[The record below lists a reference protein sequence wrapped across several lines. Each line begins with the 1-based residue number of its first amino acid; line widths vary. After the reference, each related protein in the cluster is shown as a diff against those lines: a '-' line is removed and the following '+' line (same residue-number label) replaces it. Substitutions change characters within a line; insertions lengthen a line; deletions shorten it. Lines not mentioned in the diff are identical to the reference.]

1 MRKYDPFIQ
10 TLICY
15 LFIVLFI
22 YAAVSKLMDFENFQI
37 QLAQSP
43 LLSAYAGFISY
54 AVIIVEIVIAL
65 LLCYKRWRLI
75 GLYASFGLMI
85 AFTVYIYLILNYSDF
100 IPCSCGGI
108 LEKLSWENHILFNLV
123 FVIFSIIG
131 IFIYSS
137 NYKKIAIIKL
147 LLGVS
152 FSSIISVVGLFLM
165 SEKKM
170 KIENPFIRR
179 YIPYAVNFQDKIL
192 LPSNGFYFA
201 GSKGDTLFLG
211 EKNAPLILGTIYP
224 NFVNVLIDTLK
235 IDDMTLPFQEI
246 ILHVDY
252 PSFSLTDGHVPVIF
266 EGVLPD
272 KKAIKTFDQKSLF
285 SKIEMVEPHR
295 FVFRGQSIMTRENI
309 LGLLFTNPI
318 KLTSN
323 TKILEKQID
332 GVFDTDGSFAVDPI
346 TKKIIY
352 TYFYRNEYRIIDFD
366 LQDYG
371 RGKTIDTISKAKLSL
386 IKLKDGT
393 TKMDKPPLKMNIMQ
407 VAYNGYLYN
416 DSNSQAKLDPH
427 DSRKDKRIIDV
438 YHYLTNQYVYSFTIP
453 EEGKENIREIWIT
466 SKYFYVL
473 QDNLLIKYKRMHT
486 PSIDK

>member
-1 MRKYDPFIQ
+1 
-10 TLICY
+10 
-15 LFIVLFI
+15 
-22 YAAVSKLMDFENFQI
+22 
-37 QLAQSP
+37 
-43 LLSAYAGFISY
+43 
-54 AVIIVEIVIAL
+54 
-65 LLCYKRWRLI
+65 
-75 GLYASFGLMI
+75 
-85 AFTVYIYLILNYSDF
+85 
-100 IPCSCGGI
+100 
-108 LEKLSWENHILFNLV
+108 
-123 FVIFSIIG
+123 
-131 IFIYSS
+131 
-137 NYKKIAIIKL
+137 
-147 LLGVS
+147 
-152 FSSIISVVGLFLM
+152 
-165 SEKKM
+165 
-170 KIENPFIRR
+170 
-179 YIPYAVNFQDKIL
+179 
-192 LPSNGFYFA
+192 
-201 GSKGDTLFLG
+201 
-211 EKNAPLILGTIYP
+211 
-224 NFVNVLIDTLK
+224 
-235 IDDMTLPFQEI
+235 
-246 ILHVDY
+246 
-252 PSFSLTDGHVPVIF
+252 
-266 EGVLPD
+266 
-272 KKAIKTFDQKSLF
+272 
-285 SKIEMVEPHR
+285 MVEPHR

-371 RGKTIDTISKAKLSL
+371 KGKTIDTISKAKLSL